1 LTSPLFGIGWGHYAS
16 MSSQFAGPEISLV
29 AHNWF
34 VSVLAEEGAVGVALT
49 VLLLVT
55 LVTALRSLPKS
66 PRSIGFAVLG
76 AYVVGSQ
83 YLEAPTTFETS
94 VLPILVI
101 VAALASDWTTPPR
114 AGRPPADE
122 EVPAPLRKGHL

>member
-1 LTSPLFGIGWGHYAS
+1 
-16 MSSQFAGPEISLV
+16 MSAQFTGPGNSIV
-29 AHNWF
+29 AHNWYLI
-34 VSVLAEEGAVGVALT
+34 VLAEQGTVGIVLT
-49 VLLLVT
+49 TLLLVA
-55 LVTALRSLPKS
+55 LVAALRTRPRF
-66 PRSIGFAVLG
+66 PRSVGFGALG
-76 AYVVGSQ
+76 AYAVGAL
-83 YLEAPTTFETS
+83 YLEAPTSFETS